1 MARGPAAANVRAAG
15 RARIVPVRQRFG
27 PVGDL
32 EFWACVLVAA
42 RCASSAIARPQ
53 ARLSSFRK
61 ASADVVILQD
71 ASASMYVTDV
81 RPDRWRR
88 SVQFLRTFAE
98 TLSWKGDRVAL
109 ALFAQLAA
117 PQVRLTKD
125 PNALFFFID
134 HLGDR
139 SPFRLENTT
148 TWDTNIEE
156 GIRWGLR
163 LVDKDE
169 ELFGKSGNPKAFLV
183 ISDGQAWSGTVA
195 TALQEARGAQDS
207 GARRGI
213 GTTIGGMIPEP
224 RPDGTRP
231 PPVIR
236 SVLDRNSLVQLAVA
250 GGGEYFEIGD
260 EPDRVV
266 AFRIIDRLHRQ
277 SDVSQQVDSFEDLY
291 RRFLMAA
298 AVMLGLGTL
307 FLHKRTDLA
316 WQAGGVIVALVLL
329 CSPRWSPAR
338 PNGPRTAT
346 GPHRLRKRVSSAVNA
361 ANTCSLR
368 LTLLTLRKSRLV
380 RILLA
385 VPRPSWHSTTRRHA
399 HETTVVR
406 GRRCGCVAHLGHSLV
421 RAGGEHDRHA
431 DPRRGNDRRRGCWA
445 LTGAVGTATV
455 AVDATNQEIAVTLNL
470 FNFATGTTAG
480 HIHVGPRG
488 VAGPVVI
495 NFPLPTGRTGD
506 LPLTFR
512 LGAAAFVARPE
523 IGINTMQDAIQAI
536 VGGGA
541 YVNIHT
547 SANPAGEIR
556 GQLTVVPQLRPV
568 CVRRAPLARIT

>member
-1 MARGPAAANVRAAG
+1 MPSLPAIDFESFRFASPVYLWLLLVPAALMVVWGWRVVRRRANVRRLAAQ
-15 RARIVPVRQRFG
+15 RIVPVRQRFG

-32 EFWACVLVAA
+32 AFWAFVLIAA
-42 RCASSAIARPQ
+42 SLCIAAIARPQ

-61 ASADVVILQD
+61 ASADIVILQD

-134 HLGDR
+134 NLGDR

-156 GIRWGLR
+156 GLRWGIR

-169 ELFGKSGNPKAFLV
+169 EVFGKSGNPKAFLV

-195 TALQEARGAQDS
+195 TAIQEARAHKIPVHV
-207 GARRGI
+207 AGI

-224 RPDGTRP
+224 ARPDGTRP
-231 PPVIR
+231 PPVVR

-277 SDVSQQVDSFEDLY
+277 SDVSQQIESFEDLY

-307 FLHKRTDLA
+307 FMHKRADLA
-316 WQAGGVIVALVLL
+316 WQAGGVLVALVLL
-329 CSPRWSPAR
+329 
-338 PNGPRTAT
+338 
-346 GPHRLRKRVSSAVNA
+346 
-361 ANTCSLR
+361 
-368 LTLLTLRKSRLV
+368 
-380 RILLA
+380 
-385 VPRPSWHSTTRRHA
+385 
-399 HETTVVR
+399 
-406 GRRCGCVAHLGHSLV
+406 
-421 RAGGEHDRHA
+421 
-431 DPRRGNDRRRGCWA
+431 
-445 LTGAVGTATV
+445 
-455 AVDATNQEIAVTLNL
+455 VTL
-470 FNFATGTTAG
+470 
-480 HIHVGPRG
+480 
-488 VAGPVVI
+488 
-495 NFPLPTGRTGD
+495 
-506 LPLTFR
+506 
-512 LGAAAFVARPE
+512 AR
-523 IGINTMQDAIQAI
+523 
-536 VGGGA
+536 
-541 YVNIHT
+541 
-547 SANPAGEIR
+547 
-556 GQLTVVPQLRPV
+556 
-568 CVRRAPLARIT
+568 